1 MKFFKIL
8 RRGALATLAFALMTA
23 SQSWAGIVSELP
35 TIRVNG
41 KVMYYYDTQSGD
53 NIYTVAEKLG
63 VSVEEIRAYNPSVSD
78 GVKPRM
84 RLFFPTDIATT
95 TKGDSA
101 GPLTHVVAKGESIY
115 GIARQHNLTMDQ
127 LLTLNPAAADGIK
140 AGMRLKL
147 RDDDSVAAAP
157 EVSAPV

>member
-8 RRGALATLAFALMTA
+8 RRGAVAAMAVALMTA
-23 SQSWAGIVSELP
+23 SQMWAGIVSELP

-53 NIYTVAEKLG
+53 NIYSVAEKLG

-84 RLFFPTDIATT
+84 RLFFPSDIATS
-95 TKGDSA
+95 KR
-101 GPLTHVVAKGESIY
+101 VI
-115 GIARQHNLTMDQ
+115 Q
-127 LLTLNPAAADGIK
+127 PALSPMSWPK
-140 AGMRLKL
+140 VK
-147 RDDDSVAAAP
+147 
-157 EVSAPV
+157 VSMVSPASTA